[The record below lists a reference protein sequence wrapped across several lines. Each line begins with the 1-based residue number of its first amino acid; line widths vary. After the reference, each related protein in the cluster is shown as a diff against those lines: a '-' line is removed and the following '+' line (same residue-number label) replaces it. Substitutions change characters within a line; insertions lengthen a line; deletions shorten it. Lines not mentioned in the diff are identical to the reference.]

1 MSIKKIYDAKQR
13 KLTAGK
19 GQVVTG
25 RKVRSERSKE
35 GKLSVGQTEPKG
47 TKIVDS
53 GERKTFHWRMPQAK
67 GHQSLKGSLSNYPG
81 HGPTG
86 R

>member
-47 TKIVDS
+47 TRIVDS
-53 GERKTFHWRMPQAK
+53 GERKTFH
-67 GHQSLKGSLSNYPG
+67 
-81 HGPTG
+81 
-86 R
+86 